1 MSSLDQHHDYSSEG
15 LEPADLGADPVA
27 ALAAWL
33 ADAEAAHIPEPN
45 AMVLTTVSSDGA
57 PSSRTV
63 LLKGFPDGC
72 LEFVTNGDSQK
83 GRELD
88 GEARV
93 AILFPWYGL
102 ERQVRV
108 EGVARRAPEELS
120 DGYWTTRPRESQIG
134 GWASAQS
141 QPIASRDEL
150 SARVAA
156 ATERFAG
163 AAAVPRPPRWG
174 AYLVTPT
181 RIEFWQGRPS
191 RLHDRLSFTR
201 ADGADWTVTRLQP

>member
-1 MSSLDQHHDYSSEG
+1 MSSLDRHDDYSTDG
-15 LEPADLGADPVA
+15 LEPADLDADPVV
-27 ALAAWL
+27 ALAGWL
-33 ADAEAAHIPEPN
+33 ADAEDASIPEPN
-45 AMVLTTVSSDGA
+45 AIVLTTVSSDGA

-63 LLKGFPDGC
+63 LLKGFPGGR

-88 GEARV
+88 GDPRV
-93 AILFPWYGL
+93 AIVFPWYGL
-102 ERQVRV
+102 QRQVRV
-108 EGVARRAPEELS
+108 EGMVERAPDELS
-120 DGYWTTRPRESQIG
+120 DGYWATRPRESQIG

-150 SARVAA
+150 TAQVAA

-163 AAAVPRPPRWG
+163 EAAVPRPPRWG

-191 RLHDRLSFTR
+191 RLHDRLSYTR
-201 ADGADWTVTRLQP
+201 DAGADWTVTRLQP